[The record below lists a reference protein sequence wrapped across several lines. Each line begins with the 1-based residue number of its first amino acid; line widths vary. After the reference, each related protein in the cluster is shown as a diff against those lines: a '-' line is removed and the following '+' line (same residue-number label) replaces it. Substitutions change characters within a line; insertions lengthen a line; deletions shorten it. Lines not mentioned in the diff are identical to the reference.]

1 MSIITAMQHIAQAE
15 LPEALETLHQ
25 RYGRYALNEFLRES
39 EVYRTTVRV
48 TLDGRSTGYAVSL
61 PYGASPLHIKSVF
74 LDDRRLALTGDPA
87 RVRLSGGQLLVDP
100 EMKGVLSVEL
110 SLSVSP
116 LDGDVDFE
124 VLDAWLEPLVAG
136 TLARLYAMKQ
146 YHWCDMTTAA
156 AHRLVFDAGVQR
168 ARVEAKGLKSGRPMV
183 VAYGGL

>member
-1 MSIITAMQHIAQAE
+1 MSIITAMQQMAQAE

-48 TLDGRSTGYAVSL
+48 TLDGRDSYTLAL
-61 PYGASPLHIKSVF
+61 PYGTSPIHIKTVY

-146 YHWCDMTTAA
+146 YHWCDMTTAV

>member
-1 MSIITAMQHIAQAE
+1 MSIVAAIQQMSMAE
-15 LPEALETLHQ
+15 LPDALETLHQ
-25 RYGRYALNEFLRES
+25 RYARYALSEFLRET
-39 EVYRTTVRV
+39 EVFRTTV
-48 TLDGRSTGYAVSL
+48 TLALDGRANYVLSL
-61 PYGASPLHIKSVF
+61 PYGTSPLHIKTVY
-74 LDDRRLALTGDPA
+74 LDDRRLSLTGDPA

-146 YHWCDMTTAA
+146 YHWCDMSTAV

-168 ARVEAKGLKSGRPMV
+168 ARVEANGLKSGRPMV

>member
-1 MSIITAMQHIAQAE
+1 MSVIAAIQQMSQAE
-15 LPEALETLHQ
+15 LPDALETLHQ

-39 EVYRTTVRV
+39 ELYRTTVKV
-48 TLDGRSTGYAVSL
+48 TLDGRDSYTLAL
-61 PYGASPLHIKSVF
+61 PYGTSPLHIKTVY

-116 LDGDVDFE
+116 LDGDVDLE

-146 YHWCDMTTAA
+146 YHWCDMTTAV

-168 ARVEAKGLKSGRPMV
+168 ARVEANGLKSGRPMV

>member
-1 MSIITAMQHIAQAE
+1 MSVIAAIQQMSQAE
-15 LPEALETLHQ
+15 LPDALETLHQ

-39 EVYRTTVRV
+39 ELYRTTVKV
-48 TLDGRSTGYAVSL
+48 TLDGRDSYTLAL
-61 PYGASPLHIKSVF
+61 PYGTSPIHIKTVY

-116 LDGDVDFE
+116 LDGDVDLE

-146 YHWCDMTTAA
+146 YHWCDMSTAV

-168 ARVEAKGLKSGRPMV
+168 ARVEANGLKSGRPMV

>member
-1 MSIITAMQHIAQAE
+1 MSVIAAIQQMSQAE
-15 LPEALETLHQ
+15 LPDALETLHQ

-39 EVYRTTVRV
+39 ELYRTTVKV
-48 TLDGRSTGYAVSL
+48 TLDGHDSYTLAL
-61 PYGASPLHIKSVF
+61 PYGTSPIHIKTVY

-110 SLSVSP
+110 SLNVSP
-116 LDGDVDFE
+116 LDGDVE
-124 VLDAWLEPLVAG
+124 LEELDAWLEPLVAG

-146 YHWCDMTTAA
+146 YHWCDMTAA
-156 AHRLVFDAGVQR
+156 VAHRLVFDAGVQR

-183 VAYGGL
+183 VAYGGI

>member
-1 MSIITAMQHIAQAE
+1 MSVIAAIQQMSQAE
-15 LPEALETLHQ
+15 LPDALETLHQ

-39 EVYRTTVRV
+39 ELYRTTVKV
-48 TLDGRSTGYAVSL
+48 TLDGRDSYTLAL
-61 PYGASPLHIKSVF
+61 PYGTSPLHIKSVY

-116 LDGDVDFE
+116 LDGDVDLE

-146 YHWCDMTTAA
+146 YHWCDMSTAV

>member
-1 MSIITAMQHIAQAE
+1 MSIITAIQQMSMAE
-15 LPEALETLHQ
+15 LPDALETLHQ

-39 EVYRTTVRV
+39 ELYRTTVKV
-48 TLDGRSTGYAVSL
+48 TLDGRDSYTLAL
-61 PYGASPLHIKSVF
+61 PYGTSPLHIKTVY
-74 LDDRRLALTGDPA
+74 LDDRRLSLTGDPA

-100 EMKGVLSVEL
+100 EMNGVLSVEL

-116 LDGDVDFE
+116 LDGDVDEE
-124 VLDAWLEPLVAG
+124 VLDTWLEPLVAG

-146 YHWCDMTTAA
+146 YHWCDMSAA
-156 AHRLVFDAGVQR
+156 VYHRAVFDAGVQR

>member
-1 MSIITAMQHIAQAE
+1 MSVIAAIQQMSQAE
-15 LPEALETLHQ
+15 LPDALETLHQ

-39 EVYRTTVRV
+39 ELYRTTVKV
-48 TLDGRSTGYAVSL
+48 TLDGRDSYTLAL
-61 PYGASPLHIKSVF
+61 PYGTSPLHIKSVY

-110 SLSVSP
+110 SLNVSP
-116 LDGDVDFE
+116 LDGDVE
-124 VLDAWLEPLVAG
+124 LEELDAWLEPLVAG

-146 YHWCDMTTAA
+146 YHWCDMTAA
-156 AHRLVFDAGVQR
+156 VAHRLVFDAGVQR

>member
-1 MSIITAMQHIAQAE
+1 MSVIAAIQQMSQAE
-15 LPEALETLHQ
+15 LPDALETLHQ

-39 EVYRTTVRV
+39 ELYRTTVKV
-48 TLDGRSTGYAVSL
+48 TLDGRDSYTLAL
-61 PYGASPLHIKSVF
+61 PYGTSPIHIKTVY

-87 RVRLSGGQLLVDP
+87 RVRLSGGHLLVDP

-116 LDGDVDFE
+116 LDGDVDLE

-146 YHWCDMTTAA
+146 YHWCDMSTAV

-168 ARVEAKGLKSGRPMV
+168 ARVEANGLKSGRPMV

>member
-1 MSIITAMQHIAQAE
+1 MSIITAIQHMSQAE
-15 LPEALETLHQ
+15 LPDALEILHQ

-74 LDDRRLALTGDPA
+74 LDDRRLDLTGTPA
-87 RVRLSGGQLLVDP
+87 RVRLAGGQLMVDP
-100 EMKGVLSVEL
+100 TLQGVLAVEL
-110 SLSVSP
+110 SLIVSP
-116 LDGDVDFE
+116 LDGDVDEE
-124 VLDAWLEPLVAG
+124 VLDTWLEPLVAG

-146 YHWCDMTTAA
+146 YHWADMSTAVY
-156 AHRLVFDAGVQR
+156 HRAVFDAGVTR
-168 ARVEAKGLKSGRPMV
+168 ALVEGKQLKSGRPMV

>member
-1 MSIITAMQHIAQAE
+1 MSVIAAIQQMSQAE
-15 LPEALETLHQ
+15 LPDALETLHQ

-39 EVYRTTVRV
+39 ELYRTTVKV
-48 TLDGRSTGYAVSL
+48 TLDGRDSYTLAL
-61 PYGASPLHIKSVF
+61 PYGTSPLHIKSVY

-110 SLSVSP
+110 SLNVSP
-116 LDGDVDFE
+116 LDGDVE
-124 VLDAWLEPLVAG
+124 LEELDAWLEPLVAG

-146 YHWCDMTTAA
+146 YHWCDMTTAV

>member
-1 MSIITAMQHIAQAE
+1 MSIITAIQHMSQAE
-15 LPEALETLHQ
+15 LPDALETLHQ

-39 EVYRTTVRV
+39 EVYRTRV
-48 TLDGRSTGYAVSL
+48 VQVLDGRTAYTLSL
-61 PYGASPLHIKSVF
+61 PYGASALHIKSVY
-74 LDDRRLALTGDPA
+74 LDDRRLPLTGDPA

-116 LDGDVDFE
+116 LDGDVDLE

-146 YHWCDMTTAA
+146 YHWCDMTTAVA
-156 AHRLVFDAGVQR
+156 LRLVFDAGVQR
-168 ARVEAKGLKSGRPMV
+168 ARVEANGLKSGRPMV

>member
-1 MSIITAMQHIAQAE
+1 MSVIAAIQQMSQAE
-15 LPEALETLHQ
+15 LPDALETLHQ

-39 EVYRTTVRV
+39 ELYRTTVKV
-48 TLDGRSTGYAVSL
+48 TLDGRDSYTLAL
-61 PYGASPLHIKSVF
+61 PYGTSPIHIKTVY

-110 SLSVSP
+110 SLNVSP

-146 YHWCDMTTAA
+146 YHWCDMTTAV

-168 ARVEAKGLKSGRPMV
+168 ARVEANGLKSGRPMV

>member
-1 MSIITAMQHIAQAE
+1 MSVIAAIQQMSQAE
-15 LPEALETLHQ
+15 LPDALETLHQ

-39 EVYRTTVRV
+39 ELYRTTVKV
-48 TLDGRSTGYAVSL
+48 TLDGRDSYTLAL
-61 PYGASPLHIKSVF
+61 PYGTSPLHIKTVY

-146 YHWCDMTTAA
+146 YHWCDMTTAV

-183 VAYGGL
+183 VAYGGI

>member
-1 MSIITAMQHIAQAE
+1 MSVIAAIQQMSQAE
-15 LPEALETLHQ
+15 LPDALETLHQ

-39 EVYRTTVRV
+39 ELYRTTVKV
-48 TLDGRSTGYAVSL
+48 TLDGRDSYTLAL
-61 PYGASPLHIKSVF
+61 PYGTSPIHIKTVY

-100 EMKGVLSVEL
+100 EMNGVLSVEL

-116 LDGDVDFE
+116 LDGDVDLE

-146 YHWCDMTTAA
+146 YHWCDMSTAV

>member
-1 MSIITAMQHIAQAE
+1 MSVIAAIQQMSQAE
-15 LPEALETLHQ
+15 LPDALETLHQ

-39 EVYRTTVRV
+39 ELYRTTVKV
-48 TLDGRSTGYAVSL
+48 TLDGRDSYTLAL
-61 PYGASPLHIKSVF
+61 PYGTSPLHIKTVY

-116 LDGDVDFE
+116 LDGDVDLE

-146 YHWCDMTTAA
+146 YHWCDMTTAV